1 MRFPMPM
8 RLAIR
13 LALTSCGSLAL
24 AGCVTDG
31 VTPKSAVLLPAPPA
45 FMGACKPSSVKA
57 GDAPNIAFDA
67 EHASFKQC
75 SRRGAASLSWY
86 SAVRSRYGAAGL
98 K

>member
-1 MRFPMPM
+1 MRFPRPT

-13 LALTSCGSLAL
+13 FLLTSSVSLAL

-31 VTPKSAVLLPAPPA
+31 VTPKSAVLLPDPPA
-45 FMGACKPSSVKA
+45 FMGACKPSGVKV

-75 SRRGAASLSWY
+75 SRQGTASLSWY
-86 SAVRSRYGAAGL
+86 VGVRKGFAGAKL